1 MDMSIL
7 KIILIGILCLAP
19 EKDGWVRIN
28 GDNYISFSFPS
39 RGERFK
45 KDVNNMRS

>member
-28 GDNYISFSFPS
+28 GDNYISF
-39 RGERFK
+39 
-45 KDVNNMRS
+45 RSPVAENALRKR